1 MTITP
6 DEALAP
12 LPEPYHRLY
21 ERVLAVCEPDERI
34 RGLWLSG
41 SLARGTADAGSD
53 LDLVVALQ
61 DDSYD
66 DFVETWR
73 GWLETV
79 TPILLAKR
87 IPAQKL
93 IFTALTP
100 DMCRLDATFERVG
113 ELPESPFRTRVCVI
127 DRDGLDDRVPARVD
141 GPGPDPDKITGIISE
156 FWRIQAIFPF
166 MINDRKDLLVARSGV
181 NASAQLL
188 YDVFVEANQP
198 LPPMGVK
205 QFSSR
210 LTADQR
216 IVLESVPAFGCDAE
230 SMITAD
236 LWVTDAMATHGRAA
250 AEQVGAEYPEALDT
264 AVRQFLDRSLR
275 R

>member
-1 MTITP
+1 MAITP
-6 DEALAP
+6 AEALAP

-21 ERVLAVCEPDERI
+21 DRVLAVCEPDDRI

-41 SLARGTADAGSD
+41 SLARGSADAGSD
-53 LDLVVALQ
+53 LDLLVAL
-61 DDSYD
+61 DDDVYD
-66 DFVETWR
+66 DFVGDWR
-73 GWLETV
+73 GWLDTV
-79 TPILLAKR
+79 TPTLLAKR
-87 IPAQKL
+87 IPAEKL

-100 DMCRLDATFERVG
+100 RMCRIDATFERVG
-113 ELPESPFRTRVCVI
+113 ELPESPFRTRVSVI
-127 DRDGLDDRVPARVD
+127 DRDHLGSRVPRRVD
-141 GPGPDPDKITGIISE
+141 GPGPDPDKISGIISE

-216 IVLESVPAFGCDAE
+216 KVLESLPAFGCDAD

-250 AEQVGAEYPEALDT
+250 AEQVGADYPEELGA
-264 AVRQFLDRSLR
+264 AVRQFLDRTLR

>member
-1 MTITP
+1 MAITP
-6 DEALAP
+6 AEALAP

-21 ERVLAVCEPDERI
+21 DRVLAVCEPDDRI

-41 SLARGTADAGSD
+41 SLARGSADAGSD
-53 LDLVVALQ
+53 LDLLVAL
-61 DDSYD
+61 DDDVYE
-66 DFVETWR
+66 DFVGDWR
-73 GWLETV
+73 GWLDTV
-79 TPILLAKR
+79 TPTLLAKR
-87 IPAQKL
+87 IPAEKL

-100 DMCRLDATFERVG
+100 RMCRIDATFERVG
-113 ELPESPFRTRVCVI
+113 ELPESPFRTRVSVI
-127 DRDGLDDRVPARVD
+127 DRDHLGSRVPRRVD
-141 GPGPDPDKITGIISE
+141 GPGPDPDKISGIISE

-216 IVLESVPAFGCDAE
+216 KVLESLPAFGCDAD

-250 AEQVGAEYPEALDT
+250 AEQVGADYPEELGA
-264 AVRQFLDRSLR
+264 AVRQFLDRTLR